1 MKGLPRSLRKNKDF
15 RTIQK
20 QYEIIQNSKIDK
32 MKNFFG
38 GFTTENVRLYPSSS
52 IITTISIENGAI
64 IVNKSSATEAE
75 EGFDIIVDLS
85 NALYAENILLS
96 FDYDVSQYVH
106 STGSLAFAISIL
118 TAGGSYKE
126 YLGTLNLNSLG
137 MKNTYTIDLTKFIRQ
152 YDLDSGFRIR
162 MATRNAFTV
171 RISNFIVGEH
181 TIENPLYGKK
191 LYGGGDSI
199 AAGTSVVNYISYLD
213 LISQKNNMVLTKASV
228 SGSTIA
234 VREGRTDSVLE
245 KLREHPEAFD
255 YLLLEG
261 GINDMFNDVPLG
273 ELTSGYNANF
283 DETTFIGAMEA
294 ICKELNTVHFG
305 QKALFILI
313 HTIRS
318 QTEKQKTY
326 FDAAISALEKWRIP
340 YIDMRKETNLAAW
353 TEQIGTEWFQESGGL
368 HPLLKTY
375 KKYYVA
381 PIEAKM
387 KSL

>member
-15 RTIQK
+15 RTLQTQYNIIQK
-20 QYEIIQNSKIDK
+20 EKIDK

-38 GFTTENVRLYPSSS
+38 GFTTGNVKPCPSNS
-52 IITTISIENGAI
+52 IITTISIEDGAI
-64 IVNKSSATEAE
+64 IANKSSVTGEA

-96 FDYDVSQYVH
+96 FDYDVSQYVC
-106 STGSLAFAISIL
+106 STGILGLGISIL
-118 TAGGSYKE
+118 ETDGAYKG
-126 YLGTLNLNSLG
+126 YLDTMDLSNLG

-162 MATRNAFTV
+162 IATRNAFTV
-171 RISNFIVGEH
+171 RISNFMVGEH
-181 TIENPLYGKK
+181 TIVNPLYGKK

-199 AAGTSVVNYISYLD
+199 ATGENVSNYVSYLN
-213 LISQKNNMVLTKASV
+213 LIAQKNNMVLTKASA

-234 VREGRTDSVLE
+234 VRGNRTDSVLE

-261 GINDMFNDVPLG
+261 GINDMYLNVSLG
-273 ELTSGYNANF
+273 QLTSGYDADL

-313 HTIRS
+313 HTVRS
-318 QTEKQKTY
+318 HVERQKTY

-353 TEQIGTEWFQESGGL
+353 TEQIGEKWFKEESGL
-368 HPLLKTY
+368 HPRLKTY

>member
-1 MKGLPRSLRKNKDF
+1 MKGLPKSLRKNKDF
-15 RTIQK
+15 RMLQTQCNTIQK
-20 QYEIIQNSKIDK
+20 EKIDK

-38 GFTTENVRLYPSSS
+38 GFTTENVKPYPLSSN
-52 IITTISIENGAI
+52 ITTISIEDGAI
-64 IVNKSSATEAE
+64 IVNKSSATREA
-75 EGFDIIVDLS
+75 EGFDIMVDLS

-96 FDYDVSQYVH
+96 FDYDVSQYVS
-106 STGSLAFAISIL
+106 STESLTLSISIL
-118 TAGGSYKE
+118 MTDGTYKG
-126 YLGTLNLNSLG
+126 YLDTLNLSNLG

-162 MATRNAFTV
+162 IATKNAFTV
-171 RISNFIVGEH
+171 RISNFMVGEH
-181 TIENPLYGKK
+181 TIDNPLYGKK

-199 AAGTSVVNYISYLD
+199 ATGEDVTNYVSYLD
-213 LISQKNNMVLTKASV
+213 LIAQKNSMVLTKASV

-234 VREGRTDSVLE
+234 VREERTDSVLE
-245 KLREHPEAFD
+245 KLRRHPEAFD
-255 YLLLEG
+255 YLLIEG
-261 GINDMFNDVPLG
+261 GINDMYLNVPLG
-273 ELTSGYNANF
+273 VLTAGYDENF
-283 DETTFIGAMEA
+283 NETTFIGAMEA

-313 HTIRS
+313 HTVRS
-318 QTEKQKTY
+318 HVEAQKTY

-353 TEQIGTEWFQESGGL
+353 TGQIGTEWFKEASGL
-368 HPLLKTY
+368 HPRLKTY